1 MIIFFLQVILLRA
14 AAFTKMCWICPLNSI
29 FSKNGMVAFRVGD
42 EEAAIIL
49 KERKKFPGMTPTV
62 WIEVE
67 DVQARYAAL

>member
-1 MIIFFLQVILLRA
+1 
-14 AAFTKMCWICPLNSI
+14 MCWICPLNSI

-49 KERKKFPGMTPTV
+49 KERKKFPSMTPTV

-67 DVQARYAAL
+67 DV